1 MLLDLRG
8 FRGEVDR
15 VARTWEP
22 GAFELEGED
31 FRLIAPVELSA
42 ELRKD
47 AQKARLVGR
56 LKTTLEVDCGR
67 CLEAFEIPVDAK
79 FDLMFLP
86 ESGGTPDGDGEKEVQ
101 EADVGVSYY
110 KDDTINLGEVVREQ
124 FFLVLPMKPLC
135 RPDCKGICPECGK
148 NRNRE
153 QCDCRAEWVDPRL
166 AGLKKLLTNN
176 DG

>member
-22 GAFELEGED
+22 GAFELNGEE
-31 FRLIAPVELSA
+31 FRLTAPVEFSA
-42 ELRKD
+42 ELHKD
-47 AQKARLVGR
+47 AQKVRLVGR
-56 LKTTLEVDCGR
+56 LKTKLEVDCGR
-67 CLEAFEIPVDAK
+67 CLDRFEIPVDAK

-86 ESGGTPDGDGEKEVQ
+86 ESAGTPDGEKEVQ
-101 EADVGVSYY
+101 DADIGVSYY
-110 KDDTINLGEVVREQ
+110 KDDTINLGEVIREQ
-124 FFLVLPMKPLC
+124 FFLALPMKPLC

-153 QCDCRAEWVDPRL
+153 TCSCESTWGCSFPDRA
-166 AGLKKLLTNN
+166 GKS
-176 DG
+176 